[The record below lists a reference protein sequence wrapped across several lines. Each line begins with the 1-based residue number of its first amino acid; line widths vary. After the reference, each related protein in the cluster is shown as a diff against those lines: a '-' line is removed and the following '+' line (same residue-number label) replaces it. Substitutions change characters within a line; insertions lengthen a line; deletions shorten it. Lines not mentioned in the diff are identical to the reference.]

1 MVSYGLRNEMLMRA
15 PIRQFVLGSAIVITL
30 TVPVTAGVESDA
42 ELLAQ
47 MQQEVQK
54 LQEQLDTTDMQCQA
68 GQRQACEQGS
78 PRREQLARMQL
89 LIKECQKDDRESCTQ
104 LRSLRRR

>member
-1 MVSYGLRNEMLMRA
+1 MSSRMR
-15 PIRQFVLGSAIVITL
+15 PFVLGSAIVIIL
-30 TVPVTAGVESDA
+30 TVRAAAGTHSDA
-42 ELLAQ
+42 ELLAR

-54 LQEQLDTTDMQCQA
+54 LEQQLHTTTAQCQA

-78 PRREQLARMQL
+78 QRQQQLARMQE
-89 LIKECQKDDRESCTQ
+89 LIEGCRKDNRESCTQ

>member
-1 MVSYGLRNEMLMRA
+1 MRSRLR
-15 PIRQFVLGSAIVITL
+15 PFVLGSALVLTL
-30 TVPVTAGVESDA
+30 TVPVTAGTSSDA
-42 ELLAQ
+42 ALLAQ

-54 LQEQLDTTDMQCQA
+54 LEQQLHTTTAQCQA

-78 PRREQLARMQL
+78 QRQKQLARMQE
-89 LIKECQKDDRESCTQ
+89 LIEGCQQDHRESCTQ

>member
-1 MVSYGLRNEMLMRA
+1 MRSRL
-15 PIRQFVLGSAIVITL
+15 RQFVLGTAIVVTL
-30 TVPVTAGVESDA
+30 PVPVMAGTPSDA

-54 LQEQLDTTDMQCQA
+54 LQQQVHTTTTQCQA
-68 GQRQACEQGS
+68 GQRQACEQGTA
-78 PRREQLARMQL
+78 RLERLARMQR
-89 LIKECQKDDRESCTQ
+89 LIEGCQQGNRESCTH

>member
-1 MVSYGLRNEMLMRA
+1 MSAR
-15 PIRQFVLGSAIVITL
+15 IRQFILGAALVLTL
-30 TVPVTAGVESDA
+30 TVPVTAGMQSDA
-42 ELLAQ
+42 ELLTQ

-54 LQEQLDTTDMQCQA
+54 LQEQLDTTDTQCQA

-78 PRREQLARMQL
+78 PRRKQLARMQQ
-89 LIKECQKDDRESCTQ
+89 LIEGCQQDDRESCTQ

>member
-1 MVSYGLRNEMLMRA
+1 MVSDGRRKEMRMRSHMRSF
-15 PIRQFVLGSAIVITL
+15 ILGSAIVITV
-30 TVPVTAGVESDA
+30 TVPVTAGTPSDA
-42 ELLAQ
+42 ELLAR

-54 LQEQLDTTDMQCQA
+54 LQQQVHTTNMQCQA

-78 PRREQLARMQL
+78 QRQGQLARMQQ
-89 LIKECQKDDRESCTQ
+89 LIEGCQKDNRESCTQ

>member
-1 MVSYGLRNEMLMRA
+1 MVSYGLRKEMLMGAR
-15 PIRQFVLGSAIVITL
+15 IRQFVLGSAIVITL
-30 TVPVTAGVESDA
+30 TVSVTAGMQSDA

-54 LQEQLDTTDMQCQA
+54 LQEQLETTNTQCQA

-89 LIKECQKDDRESCTQ
+89 LIEECQKDDRERCTQ
-104 LRSLRRR
+104 LRNLRRR